1 MITKIFELLRK
12 INILPTKNMKAKVIL
27 GRWSILTRKYNDR
40 KVDMANIDHCGTC
53 HYNTIEKKTK

>member
-1 MITKIFELLRK
+1 MIAKILQLLAK
-12 INILPTKNMKAKVIL
+12 VKFPTKNIKAKVIL

-53 HYNTIEKKTK
+53 HYKTIEKETK